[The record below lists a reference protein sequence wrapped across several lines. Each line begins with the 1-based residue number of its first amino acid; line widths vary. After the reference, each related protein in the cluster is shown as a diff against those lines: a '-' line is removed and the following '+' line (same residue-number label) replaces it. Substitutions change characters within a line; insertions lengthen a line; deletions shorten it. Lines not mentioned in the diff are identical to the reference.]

1 MKVIKTREELLNLL
15 DSNKDLIIDD
25 DVTIEFSTSREDVR
39 NVRCKNLFMAKGNN
53 RFDLSI
59 CGNFN
64 GGNFNGWNFNGRNFT
79 GWNFNGWNFNG
90 RNFTGGNFT
99 GGDFNGRNF
108 TGGNFTGV
116 DFTGGNFN
124 GGNFTGGDFT
134 GGNFNGGNFTGGDF
148 NGRDIS
154 YNAFFCCY
162 GRIIK
167 HGKITARHPKAAKPI
182 ELEKV

>member
-64 GGNFNGWNFNGRNFT
+64 GWNFTGVNFTGWNFNGRNFT
-79 GWNFNGWNFNG
+79 GWNFNG
-90 RNFTGGNFT
+90 RDFTGGNFT
-99 GGDFNGRNF
+99 GGDFNGR
-108 TGGNFTGV
+108 
-116 DFTGGNFN
+116 D
-124 GGNFTGGDFT
+124 FTGGDFT
-134 GGNFNGGNFTGGDF
+134 GGNFTGGNFNGRNFTGWNFNGGD
-148 NGRDIS
+148 IA
-154 YNAFFCCY
+154 YYAFFCCY
-162 GRIIK
+162 GKIIK
-167 HGKITARHPKAAKPI
+167 SGKITAQYSRAHKPI
-182 ELEKV
+182 ELGKD

>member
-64 GGNFNGWNFNGRNFT
+64 GWNFTGVNFTGWNFNGRNFT
-79 GWNFNGWNFNG
+79 GWNFNG
-90 RNFTGGNFT
+90 
-99 GGDFNGRNF
+99 GD
-108 TGGNFTGV
+108 
-116 DFTGGNFN
+116 
-124 GGNFTGGDFT
+124 
-134 GGNFNGGNFTGGDF
+134 
-148 NGRDIS
+148 IA
-154 YNAFFCCY
+154 YYAFFCCY
-162 GRIIK
+162 GKIIK
-167 HGKITARHPKAAKPI
+167 SGKITAHYSKAYKPI
-182 ELEKV
+182 ESGKD